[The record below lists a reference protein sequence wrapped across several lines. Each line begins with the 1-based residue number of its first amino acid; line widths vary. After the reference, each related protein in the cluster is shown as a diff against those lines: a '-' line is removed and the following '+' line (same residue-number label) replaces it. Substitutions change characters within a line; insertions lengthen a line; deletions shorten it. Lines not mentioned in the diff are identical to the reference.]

1 MDQHDRG
8 VRTVSRRGVKAKTGS
23 GEARSAEAGR
33 RQANPS
39 LTPGLGF
46 YLREAYRSFC
56 RDFDAR
62 LARHGVT
69 HAQWVLL
76 WFLARAGTLT
86 PLELSREAGIQKAS
100 ATAVIDAL
108 KQRKLIRGDKD
119 KVDRRKVNLYLTP
132 HGLELIEALTRCA
145 AETNAIAR
153 AGLSDK
159 EAQLLLMLL
168 AKATQNLEAQRL
180 PTEEPADEADVGAD

>member
-8 VRTVSRRGVKAKTGS
+8 VRTMPRRSGKAKGGT

-33 RQANPS
+33 RQANSS

-62 LARHGVT
+62 LSRHGVT

-132 HGLELIEALTRCA
+132 LGLELIDTLTRCA

-153 AGLSDK
+153 TGLSDK
-159 EAQLLLMLL
+159 EAQQLLLLL
-168 AKATQNLEAQRL
+168 SKATQNLEAQRVGS
-180 PTEEPADEADVGAD
+180 EDAADDADTDED